1 MNERLFRKASLER
14 LASPDQLDEIARIS
28 TSKTWTALIGLLLL
42 TAIGGVWA
50 FAGSIPTTVAAR
62 GMIVRSGGL
71 VAVVSRGAGLV
82 VELKVDV
89 GQHVSPNQVVARIA
103 QPALVEK
110 LRQIAE
116 AMSDLRQRQQVELS
130 LKREQS
136 KLAIEAIEHQRTNT
150 VRDVVELQKRATLV
164 QEQIP
169 VTDQLYAKGLMTK
182 HQTIVARQNLVDMQ
196 AQIEEHN
203 AKLNQFDQ
211 QEDAARMEVRQAE
224 LDMQREQSALLQ
236 SRKTAEEELSRVGAV
251 VAPVEGEV
259 VELKVSPGGT
269 VIEDAAIVAI
279 QPAHDTALEVVAYV
293 PAAMAKECRPS
304 MPVQISPSVAKPE
317 EFGYMRGH
325 VTFVADYPS
334 TTAAMMRQFQNESL
348 VSALS
353 GSGPVSEIR
362 ASLERDPSTVS
373 GFRWSSSQGPA
384 IRITSGT
391 ITDVHVVTR
400 VQKPAALLLPWLR
413 RQSGVD

>member
-1 MNERLFRKASLER
+1 
-14 LASPDQLDEIARIS
+14 
-28 TSKTWTALIGLLLL
+28 
-42 TAIGGVWA
+42 
-50 FAGSIPTTVAAR
+50 
-62 GMIVRSGGL
+62 
-71 VAVVSRGAGLV
+71 
-82 VELKVDV
+82 
-89 GQHVSPNQVVARIA
+89 
-103 QPALVEK
+103 
-110 LRQIAE
+110 
-116 AMSDLRQRQQVELS
+116 
-130 LKREQS
+130 
-136 KLAIEAIEHQRTNT
+136 
-150 VRDVVELQKRATLV
+150 
-164 QEQIP
+164 
-169 VTDQLYAKGLMTK
+169 
-182 HQTIVARQNLVDMQ
+182 
-196 AQIEEHN
+196 
-203 AKLNQFDQ
+203 
-211 QEDAARMEVRQAE
+211 
-224 LDMQREQSALLQ
+224 
-236 SRKTAEEELSRVGAV
+236 
-251 VAPVEGEV
+251 VEGEV